1 VRVAQE
7 SNARA
12 FFNVNLAQ
20 ALEVPYV
27 ASTARLPT
35 LHHIIVATQAN
46 LAELVN
52 LPRAAMLLDQVYG
65 EALPLSVRREG
76 DVLQLPFFASA
87 VLQRAFRPT
96 EIPEVLA
103 EVRDAVRPLR
113 DRLFEIEEHV
123 QSAGPAARRELQA
136 MRAAFTESSPWEKI
150 LPSAE
155 LGAAIGHVVILWAD
169 PVLSLAGPAGLP
181 GARARSCARLPARGS
196 SRIVVSLLHTV
207 IAVGTAET
215 ILGAS
220 RPHYRVV
227 RRFGLD
233 GNSAD
238 AAARLWSIDD
248 QQAWTARVN
257 RIASVAG
264 SLA

>member
-1 VRVAQE
+1 MEHASQTALYDIVKAMTDELRDVDRGIVWRDHGARVRVAQE

-27 ASTARLPT
+27 ASTARLLT
-35 LHHIIVATQAN
+35 LQHIIVATQAN

-136 MRAAFTESSPWEKI
+136 MRAAFAESSPWEKI
-150 LPSAE
+150 LPSSE
-155 LGAAIGHVVILWAD
+155 LGAAIGHVVTC
-169 PVLSLAGPAGLP
+169 G
-181 GARARSCARLPARGS
+181 
-196 SRIVVSLLHTV
+196 RI
-207 IAVGTAET
+207 
-215 ILGAS
+215 
-220 RPHYRVV
+220 RY
-227 RRFGLD
+227 
-233 GNSAD
+233 
-238 AAARLWSIDD
+238 
-248 QQAWTARVN
+248 
-257 RIASVAG
+257 
-264 SLA
+264 